1 MRRARTKTR
10 MRQRRKN
17 KVIALDDATFV
28 HHLVTQIVRDL
39 KPVHKKLEI
48 ALDERH
54 RELWEEELKDPIF
67 RKIVEDRMLPVLEKA
82 EKLVE
87 GLRRREMKDITPPD
101 DHR

>member
-17 KVIALDDATFV
+17 KVIASDDATFV

-48 ALDERH
+48 A
-54 RELWEEELKDPIF
+54 WTSGIANCG
-67 RKIVEDRMLPVLEKA
+67 EKNSRIPA
-82 EKLVE
+82 FARSSRNGWCRL
-87 GLRRREMKDITPPD
+87 
-101 DHR
+101 

>member
-28 HHLVTQIVRDL
+28 HHLMTQIVRDL

-67 RKIVEDRMLPVLEKA
+67 RKIVKDRMLPVLEKA

>member
-54 RELWEEELKDPIF
+54 RELWREELKDPRF
-67 RKIVEDRMLPVLEKA
+67 RKIIEERLVPPLAAVKE
-82 EKLVE
+82 LVE
-87 GLRRREMKDITPPD
+87 ALRRPEMKDVTPPD
-101 DHR
+101 DRR